1 MKKFKTTNLPRT
13 PLLWFISWLVLP
25 IINTSSLHALET
37 DISVGAAT
45 EYSSNALRTDQNQG
59 SETER
64 SAILRFGLTEN
75 SSDISAHMN
84 YSAERQY
91 YVQEKFD
98 KRTAI
103 DGRADIEWRVMPRRL
118 SLVIDHDI
126 RDTTTDSSR
135 PDTPDNRDK
144 QAVTGIG
151 AQLQANPSK
160 VDNLS
165 LLLRG
170 SSVHFDKFSGNDNR
184 RKQATLNWRHLLSS
198 TRSVYL
204 GSSYVDVDYKE
215 ADITDYEYQSI
226 YIGFDTQLGKSS
238 LALRIGDTIINR
250 EGEENIDG
258 NTARLT
264 WSQTPGT
271 SPFQWSVYYGEEL
284 TDSSIGLIGDGMLPP
299 DTGSDTNFE
308 EIDILSIQLAG
319 ADFSYR
325 FAPIRSQAN
334 LRLYWHDEDY
344 EELLRDEKQKRV
356 NLSFNRDFTRK
367 FNAGFYLEYDN
378 IEFLNDDTEH
388 EDYTFGLRG
397 SYALARQLNLSGD
410 IYHLKRNHTFTENDF
425 EDGVARLELMYT
437 F

>member
-1 MKKFKTTNLPRT
+1 M
-13 PLLWFISWLVLP
+13 LWFISWLALLVM
-25 IINTSSLHALET
+25 NTSSLHALET

-45 EYSSNALRTDQNQG
+45 EYSSNAFRTNQNQG

-64 SAILRFGLTEN
+64 SAILHFGLTED
-75 SSDISAHMN
+75 SSDITAHMN
-84 YSAERQY
+84 YSAERQH

-103 DGRADIEWRVMPRRL
+103 NGRADIEWRVMPQRL
-118 SLVIDHDI
+118 SLLIDHDI

-165 LLLRG
+165 LLMRG

-204 GSSYVDVDYKE
+204 GSSYVDVDYNE
-215 ADITDYEYQSI
+215 PDITDFEYQSI
-226 YIGFDTQLGKSS
+226 YIGFDAQLGKSS

-264 WSQTPGT
+264 WSQTPGA
-271 SPFQWSVYYGEEL
+271 SPLQWSVYYGEEL

-299 DTGSDTNFE
+299 DTGSGNNIE
-308 EIDILSIQLAG
+308 EVDILTIKLAG

-344 EELLRDEKQKRV
+344 EELLRDEVQKRA
-356 NLSFNRDFTRK
+356 NLSFNRDFTQK
-367 FNAGFYLEYDN
+367 FNAGLYLEYDN
-378 IEFLNDDTEH
+378 IEFLTDDTEH
-388 EDYTFGLRG
+388 EDYTFGFRG

-410 IYHLKRNHTFTENDF
+410 IHHTKRNHTITSKDY
-425 EDGVARLELMYT
+425 EDGVVSLRLMYT